1 VKRLFYD
8 VADGQRLGMK
18 MESHV
23 DVRFAAP
30 VKLATSGAAN
40 GNLSVRGGASRHRND
55 KGALR
60 MIFGMRVRG
69 ALLGTLIMLAVPVA
83 ASLAAMVAS
92 SPAAA
97 QTVQSIVVEGNR
109 RVELDTIRSY
119 FKPGPNGVLDQGR
132 IDDGLKALIE
142 TGLFQDVRI
151 SRPGGKIVVTVVEN
165 PVIGRVA
172 FEGNKKVKDDQLT
185 AEIQSKP
192 RGTFSRPMVQSDAQR
207 IAEIYRHSGRYDVRV
222 TPEIIEQPNNRVDLV
237 FTIVEGS
244 KTGIKSIEF
253 IGNQA
258 YSSYRLRDI
267 IKTRESNL
275 LSFLGG
281 ADTYDPDR
289 VEADRDLIRRFY
301 LKHGYADVQVVAAL
315 TEYDPARGGFLVTF
329 KIEEGQQYR
338 VASVE
343 FTSSIVTLDGNTL
356 RSYSHVYVGSV
367 YNAEAL
373 EKSVEEMQIEASR
386 RGYAFAIVRPRGDRN
401 FEAHTVSIVFGIDE
415 GPRTYIE
422 RINIK
427 GNTRTRDYVIRRE
440 FDLSEGDAY
449 NRALVDRAE
458 RRLKNLD
465 YFKNVKITT
474 EPGSSSDRVVLI
486 VDLEEK
492 STGDFSVSGGYSTT
506 DGALGEVSISERN
519 FLGRGLFAKAAV
531 TYGQYARGASL
542 SFVDPY
548 LLDYR
553 VAGGLDISYREQ
565 LPNSYISYGTKTMG
579 FSPRLGFALREDL
592 SLQVRYSLYEQEITL
607 PYYLANC
614 NNNPANGMLAFNP
627 SPAWVAANAPGTPP
641 GGTVTAGGQTATD
654 ATGLGLWCYS
664 DGEASLPV
672 RKELAS
678 GKTLTSSVGYSLSYN
693 TLDNNKNPTDGL
705 LINFSQ
711 DFAGVGGDV
720 SYLKTTIDGK
730 YYAPLVSDIVGLIHV
745 QSGILNR
752 ASSELRML
760 DQFQMGPNLV
770 RGFAPN
776 GIGPRDINPFG
787 TQDALGGTKY
797 WGASFELQMPFWF
810 LPKEVGLKGAVYA
823 DAGSL
828 WDYQGP
834 TNWALTGE
842 VNVPGCIKPTQTPVV
857 TSGTCLGL
865 QYDDTNIIRTA
876 VGVGLIWASPF
887 GPLRFDYAFPL
898 TKGQYDRVQQFKFGG
913 GTSF

>member
-1 VKRLFYD
+1 
-8 VADGQRLGMK
+8 
-18 MESHV
+18 
-23 DVRFAAP
+23 
-30 VKLATSGAAN
+30 
-40 GNLSVRGGASRHRND
+40 
-55 KGALR
+55 
-60 MIFGMRVRG
+60 MIVGMRLRG
-69 ALLGTLIMLAVPVA
+69 AMLGALIMLAVPVA
-83 ASLAAMVAS
+83 ASLASMLAS

-97 QTVQSIVVEGNR
+97 QTVQSIEVVGNR
-109 RVELDTIRSY
+109 RVELETIRSY
-119 FKPGPNGVLDQGR
+119 FKPGPGGALDQGR

-151 SRPGGKIVVTVVEN
+151 SRQGGKIVVTVVEN
-165 PVIGRVA
+165 PVIGRIA

-207 IAEIYRHSGRYDVRV
+207 IVEIYRHSGRYDVRV

-253 IGNQA
+253 VGNVA

-281 ADTYDPDR
+281 ADVYDPDR

-315 TEYDPARGGFLVTF
+315 TEYDPERKGFLVTF

-338 VASVE
+338 VGSVA
-343 FTSSIVTLDGNTL
+343 FNSSIATLDGNTL
-356 RSYSHVYVGSV
+356 SSFSHVYVGSV

-386 RGYAFAIVRPRGDRN
+386 RGYAFAIVHPRGDRN
-401 FEAHTVSIVFGIDE
+401 FDAHTVSIVFGIDE

-422 RINIK
+422 RINIR

-440 FDLSEGDAY
+440 FDVSEGDAY

-465 YFKNVKITT
+465 YFKTVKIAT
-474 EPGSSSDRVVLI
+474 EPGSSSDRVILV

-531 TYGQYARGASL
+531 QYGQYARGGSL

-553 VAGGLDISYREQ
+553 VAGGLDIFYREQ
-565 LPNSYISYGTKTMG
+565 LANNFISYGTKTLG
-579 FSPRLGFALREDL
+579 FSPRLGFGLREDL
-592 SLQVRYSLYEQEITL
+592 TLQLRYSLYQQTISL
-607 PYYLANC
+607 PGYLANC
-614 NNNPANGMLAFNP
+614 NNNPANPFLAFNP
-627 SPAWVAANAPGTPP
+627 SPAFVNTLP
-641 GGTVTAGGQTATD
+641 GGAAQAVAMGAVD
-654 ATGLGLWCYS
+654 ASGIGLWCYS
-664 DGEASLPV
+664 DGEASLPI

-678 GKTLTSSVGYSLSYN
+678 GKTLTSSVGYSLNYN

-705 LINFSQ
+705 LVDFKQ

-720 SYLKTTIDGK
+720 SYLKSTIDGK
-730 YYAPLVSDIVGLIHV
+730 YYTPLVSDIVGLVHL
-745 QSGILNR
+745 QGGIL
-752 ASSELRML
+752 SKVGSDLRML

-823 DAGSL
+823 DAGGL
-828 WDYQGP
+828 YDYKGP
-834 TNWALTGE
+834 TTWAATGE
-842 VNVPGCIKPTQTPVV
+842 LTTPQNLNCIKPSLPGAFPI
-857 TSGTCLGL
+857 SAGTCTGL
-865 QYDDTNIIRTA
+865 VYDSSNVVRSS

-887 GPLRFDYAFPL
+887 GPLRFDYAVPL
-898 TKGQYDRVQQFKFGG
+898 TKGQFDRVQQFKFGG

>member
-1 VKRLFYD
+1 
-8 VADGQRLGMK
+8 
-18 MESHV
+18 
-23 DVRFAAP
+23 
-30 VKLATSGAAN
+30 
-40 GNLSVRGGASRHRND
+40 
-55 KGALR
+55 
-60 MIFGMRVRG
+60 MIVGMRLRAAMLG
-69 ALLGTLIMLAVPVA
+69 ALIMLAVPVA
-83 ASLAAMVAS
+83 ASLASMLAS

-97 QTVQSIVVEGNR
+97 QTVQSIEVVGNR
-109 RVELDTIRSY
+109 RVELETIRSY
-119 FKPGPNGVLDQGR
+119 FKPGPGGVLDQGR

-151 SRPGGKIVVTVVEN
+151 SRQGGKIVVTVVEN
-165 PVIGRVA
+165 PVIGRIA
-172 FEGNKKVKDDQLT
+172 FEGNKKVKDEQLT
-185 AEIQSKP
+185 SEIQSKP

-207 IAEIYRHSGRYDVRV
+207 IVEIYRHSGRYDVRV

-237 FTIVEGS
+237 FTIVEGG

-253 IGNQA
+253 VGNVA

-281 ADTYDPDR
+281 ADVYDPDR

-315 TEYDPARGGFLVTF
+315 TEYDPERKGFLVTF

-338 VASVE
+338 VGSVA
-343 FTSSIVTLDGNTL
+343 FNSSIATLDGNTL
-356 RSYSHVYVGSV
+356 SSFSHVYVGSV

-386 RGYAFAIVRPRGDRN
+386 RGYAFAIVHPRGDRN
-401 FEAHTVSIVFGIDE
+401 FDAHTVSIVFGIDE

-422 RINIK
+422 RINIR

-440 FDLSEGDAY
+440 FDVSEGDAY

-465 YFKNVKITT
+465 YFKTVKIAT
-474 EPGSSSDRVVLI
+474 EPGSSSDRVILV

-531 TYGQYARGASL
+531 QYGQYARGGSL

-553 VAGGLDISYREQ
+553 VAGGLDIFYREQ
-565 LPNSYISYGTKTMG
+565 LANNFISYGTKTLG
-579 FSPRLGFALREDL
+579 FSPRLGFGLREDL
-592 SLQVRYSLYEQEITL
+592 TLQLRYSLYQQTISL
-607 PYYLANC
+607 PGYLANC
-614 NNNPANGMLAFNP
+614 NNNPANPFLAFNP
-627 SPAWVAANAPGTPP
+627 SPAFVNTLP
-641 GGTVTAGGQTATD
+641 GGAAQAVAMGAVD
-654 ATGLGLWCYS
+654 ASGIGLWCYS
-664 DGEASLPV
+664 DGEASLPI

-678 GKTLTSSVGYSLSYN
+678 GKTLTSSVGYSLNYN

-705 LINFSQ
+705 LVDFKQ

-720 SYLKTTIDGK
+720 SYLKSTIDGK
-730 YYAPLVSDIVGLIHV
+730 YYTPLVSDIVGLVHL
-745 QSGILNR
+745 QGGIL
-752 ASSELRML
+752 SKVGSDLRML

-823 DAGSL
+823 DAGGL
-828 WDYQGP
+828 YDYKGP
-834 TNWALTGE
+834 TTWAATGE
-842 VNVPGCIKPTQTPVV
+842 LTTPQNSNCIKPSLPGAFPI
-857 TSGTCLGL
+857 SAGTCTGL
-865 QYDDTNIIRTA
+865 VYDSGNVVRSS

-887 GPLRFDYAFPL
+887 GPLRFDYAVPL
-898 TKGQYDRVQQFKFGG
+898 TKGQFDRVQQFKFGG

>member
-1 VKRLFYD
+1 MGICRL
-8 VADGQRLGMK
+8 VGVRSGQND
-18 MESHV
+18 E
-23 DVRFAAP
+23 
-30 VKLATSGAAN
+30 
-40 GNLSVRGGASRHRND
+40 GASRM
-55 KGALR
+55 K
-60 MIFGMRVRG
+60 FGMGFRG
-69 ALLGTLIMLAVPVA
+69 GLLAALIMFAVPVVA
-83 ASLAAMVAS
+83 PLAAALAS
-92 SPAAA
+92 SQAAA
-97 QTVQSIVVEGNR
+97 QNLGSIEVVGNR
-109 RVELDTIRSY
+109 RVEIETIRSY
-119 FKPGPNGVLDQGR
+119 FKAGPGGRLDNAS

-151 SRPGGKIVVTVVEN
+151 TRPGGRIVVTVIEN
-165 PVIGRVA
+165 PVINRVA
-172 FEGNKKVKDDQLT
+172 FEGNKKVKDEQLS

-192 RGTFSRPMVQSDAQR
+192 RGTLSRPMVQSDAQR
-207 IAEIYRHSGRYDVRV
+207 IVEIYRHSGRYDVSV

-237 FTIVEGS
+237 FTVAEGG
-244 KTGIKSIEF
+244 KTSVKSIDF
-253 IGNQA
+253 VGNVY
-258 YSSYRLRDI
+258 YSSYRLKDV
-267 IKTRESNL
+267 IKTHESNL

-281 ADTYDPDR
+281 NDVYDPDR

-301 LKHGYADVQVVAAL
+301 LKHGFADVQVVAAL
-315 TEYDPARGGFLVTF
+315 TEYDPDRKGFNVTF

-338 VASVE
+338 VGSVD
-343 FTSSIVTLDGNTL
+343 FQSSITNLDVVSM
-356 RSYSHVYVGSV
+356 RSFSRVSVGST
-367 YNAEAL
+367 YNVEAL

-386 RGYAFAIVRPRGDRN
+386 RGFAFAVVRPRGDRN
-401 FEAHTVSIVFGIDE
+401 FEAHTVSVVFAIEE

-422 RINIK
+422 RINIR

-465 YFKNVKITT
+465 FFKSVKINT
-474 EPGSSSDRVVLI
+474 EPGSSSDRVILV

-531 TYGQYARGASL
+531 TYGQYARGLSL
-542 SFVDPY
+542 SYIDPY

-553 VAGGLDISYREQ
+553 VALGLDAYYREQ
-565 LPNSYISYGTKTMG
+565 LPNSYISYGTKTIG
-579 FSPRLGFALREDL
+579 FSPRLGFQLREDL
-592 SLQVRYSLYEQEITL
+592 SLQLRYSIYQQDISL
-607 PYYLANC
+607 PSYLANC
-614 NNNPANGMLAFNP
+614 NNNPSNGLLAFNP
-627 SPAWVAANAPGTPP
+627 SPAWVNANPGAVANPGTAAA
-641 GGTVTAGGQTATD
+641 TATAGGQTATD

-664 DGEASLPV
+664 DGEASLPI

-678 GKTLTSSVGYSLSYN
+678 GSTLTSSVGYSLDYN

-705 LINFSQ
+705 LIDLKQ

-720 SYLKTTIDGK
+720 TYLKTQIDAK
-730 YYAPLVSDIVGLIHV
+730 YYTPLVSDIVGLVHL
-745 QSGILNR
+745 QGGMLN
-752 ASSELRML
+752 EVGNNQLRML

-776 GIGPRDINPFG
+776 GIGPRDINPYG
-787 TQDALGGTKY
+787 TMDALGGTKY

-823 DAGSL
+823 DAGGL

-834 TNWALTGE
+834 TSWAATGE
-842 VNVPGCIKPTQTPVV
+842 VNVPGCTPPTTSAPFTP
-857 TSGTCLGL
+857 GTCLGL
-865 QYDDTNIIRTA
+865 QYQEQNVVRSS

-887 GPLRFDYAFPL
+887 GPLRFDYAVPL
-898 TKGQYDRVQQFKFGG
+898 TKGQFDRVQQFKFGG

>member
-1 VKRLFYD
+1 
-8 VADGQRLGMK
+8 
-18 MESHV
+18 
-23 DVRFAAP
+23 
-30 VKLATSGAAN
+30 
-40 GNLSVRGGASRHRND
+40 
-55 KGALR
+55 
-60 MIFGMRVRG
+60 MIVGMRLRG
-69 ALLGTLIMLAVPVA
+69 AILGALIMLAVPVA
-83 ASLAAMVAS
+83 ASLASMLAS
-92 SPAAA
+92 SPATA
-97 QTVQSIVVEGNR
+97 QTVQSIEVVGNR
-109 RVELDTIRSY
+109 RVELETIRSY
-119 FKPGPNGVLDQGR
+119 FKPGPGGVLDQGR

-151 SRPGGKIVVTVVEN
+151 SRQGGKIVVTVVEN
-165 PVIGRVA
+165 PVIGRIA

-207 IAEIYRHSGRYDVRV
+207 IVEIYRHSGRYDVRV

-237 FTIVEGS
+237 FTIVEGA

-253 IGNQA
+253 VGNVA

-281 ADTYDPDR
+281 ADVYDPDR

-315 TEYDPARGGFLVTF
+315 TEYDPERKGFLVTF

-338 VASVE
+338 VGSVA
-343 FTSSIVTLDGNTL
+343 FNSSIATLDGNTL
-356 RSYSHVYVGSV
+356 SSFSHVYVGSV

-386 RGYAFAIVRPRGDRN
+386 RGYAFAIVHPRGDRN
-401 FEAHTVSIVFGIDE
+401 FDAHTVSIVFGIDE

-422 RINIK
+422 RINIR

-440 FDLSEGDAY
+440 FDVSEGDAY

-465 YFKNVKITT
+465 YFKTVKIAT
-474 EPGSSSDRVVLI
+474 EPGSSSDRVILV

-531 TYGQYARGASL
+531 TYGQYARGGSL

-553 VAGGLDISYREQ
+553 VAGGLDIFYREQ
-565 LPNSYISYGTKTMG
+565 LANNFISYGTKTLG
-579 FSPRLGFALREDL
+579 FSPRLGFGLREDL
-592 SLQVRYSLYEQEITL
+592 TLQLRYSLYEQKITL
-607 PYYLANC
+607 PSYLANC
-614 NNNPANGMLAFNP
+614 NNTFNNPNLPFNP
-627 SPAWVAANAPGTPP
+627 SPAFVAAN
-641 GGTVTAGGQTATD
+641 GGNAMGAVD
-654 ATGLGLWCYS
+654 ASGIGLFCYS
-664 DGEASLPV
+664 DGEASLPI

-678 GKTLTSSVGYSLSYN
+678 GKTLTSSVGYSLNYN

-705 LINFSQ
+705 LVDFRQ

-720 SYLKTTIDGK
+720 SYLKSTIDGK
-730 YYAPLVSDIVGLIHV
+730 YYTPLVSDIVGLVHL
-745 QSGILNR
+745 QGGILNKVG
-752 ASSELRML
+752 SDLRML

-823 DAGSL
+823 DAGGL
-828 WDYQGP
+828 YDYKGP
-834 TNWALTGE
+834 TTWAATGE
-842 VNVPGCIKPTQTPVV
+842 LTTPQNSNCIKPSLPGA
-857 TSGTCLGL
+857 SPISAGTCTGL
-865 QYDDTNIIRTA
+865 VYDNSNVVRSS

-887 GPLRFDYAFPL
+887 GPLRFDYAVPL
-898 TKGQYDRVQQFKFGG
+898 TKGQFDRVQQFKFGG